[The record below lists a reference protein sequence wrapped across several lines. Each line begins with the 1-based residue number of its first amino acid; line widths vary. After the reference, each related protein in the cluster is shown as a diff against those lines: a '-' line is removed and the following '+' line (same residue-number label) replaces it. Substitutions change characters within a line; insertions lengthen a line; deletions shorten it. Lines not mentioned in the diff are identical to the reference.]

1 MGESGR
7 RKCTATGRARNQNQ
21 DVNDAMDKM
30 LSDLIEA
37 RLGLQKKE
45 ALVDR
50 QKGVMK
56 KQKTRLEQLQHNVS
70 NLSAE
75 LKGSRTRQTRNVPPN
90 PELEQTVGMMRTE
103 IREKELQLKEK
114 D

>member
-1 MGESGR
+1 
-7 RKCTATGRARNQNQ
+7 
-21 DVNDAMDKM
+21 MDKM